1 MKLLLENWNAY
12 IGKVPLNESQKLLLE
27 KKHPILHDNGILEL
41 ILESKCIDYK
51 QQTALNIQNF
61 YEDSISFVKKDILL
75 EIIKNGIK
83 EQEELPDENEDEEG
97 EEEEDQD
104 DEEFDPFSH
113 LKKFEIP
120 EDDQI
125 NEDEDCVLFFGTTNK
140 KLSYLNV
147 TSFSLPA
154 GYTCPFADICL
165 SKFPRH
171 GKKGDLKDYGEVR
184 CFAASTEAAYRTV
197 RERRWRNFDLLKRK
211 SADEIGDLISKSIK
225 EHERTKRGI
234 QILRI
239 HDSGDFFNQNYFDGW
254 LQAAKE
260 RPDIIFYA
268 YTKAIPFWKARKEQ
282 IPPNLRLIASRGGK
296 ADDQIEADFREAT
309 IVSGVEE
316 AIEKNLNIDVN
327 EFLAIFGEGDF
338 ALLLHGTQKKGRK
351 IGDEKATNV
360 ARSNEETIKD
370 AAEELDMPK
379 WFIQKLI
386 DKIVNAAREIQ
397 DNRLEM

>member
-27 KKHPILHDNGILEL
+27 KKYPILHDNGILKL
-41 ILESKCIDYK
+41 ILESNHVKYK

-61 YEDSISFVKKDILL
+61 YEDSISFVKKDVLL
-75 EIIKNGIK
+75 EIIKNGVK
-83 EQEELPDENEDEEG
+83 EQEELPDEDEEVEDG
-97 EEEEDQD
+97 E
-104 DEEFDPFSH
+104 EEFDPFSH
-113 LKKFEIP
+113 LRKFEIP
-120 EDDQI
+120 EDEQI

-165 SKFPRH
+165 SKFPRY
-171 GKKGDLKDYGEVR
+171 GKKGDLKDYGQFR
-184 CFAASTEAAYRTV
+184 CYSASTEAAYRTV
-197 RERRWRNFDLLKRK
+197 RERRWRNFDLLKGK
-211 SADEIGDLISKSIK
+211 SADEIEKLILKSIK

-239 HDSGDFFNQNYFDGW
+239 HDSGDFFSQNYFDGW
-254 LQAAKE
+254 LQAAKS

-282 IPPNLRLIASRGGK
+282 IPPNLRLVASRGGK
-296 ADDQIEADFREAT
+296 ADDQIEADFREAV
-309 IVSGVEE
+309 IVYNEE
-316 AIEKNLNIDVN
+316 AAEEKKLLIDVD

-338 ALLLHGTQKKGRK
+338 ALLLHGTQKAGTK
-351 IGDEKATNV
+351 IGSEKATNV
-360 ARSNEETIKD
+360 ALANKD
-370 AAEELDMPK
+370 VINDMAEKIHRPKRYIQELISD
-379 WFIQKLI
+379 
-386 DKIVNAAREIQ
+386 IVNAARKIQ
-397 DNRLEM
+397 DDRLEM